1 MAARKDLL
9 KAQAFVQQRLVSALV
24 DREPDSQVPP
34 LRRLSLG
41 LFVSILVGALVA
53 VVGGVGFVGLIVPHL
68 ARLMVGARH
77 RCVLPVAALMGALFM
92 VWVDV
97 AARVMAPPM
106 EVPLSVVTGLIGAP
120 VFLLLLGRRHY
131 HFGGAG

>member
-1 MAARKDLL
+1 MANDVYL
-9 KAQAFVQQRLVSALV
+9 
-24 DREPDSQVPP
+24 DRRE
-34 LRRLSLG
+34 
-41 LFVSILVGALVA
+41 
-53 VVGGVGFVGLIVPHL
+53 
-68 ARLMVGARH
+68 
-77 RCVLPVAALMGALFM
+77 VLPVTALMGALFM

-106 EVPLSVVTGLIGAP
+106 EVPLSVVTGLIGVP

>member
-1 MAARKDLL
+1 
-9 KAQAFVQQRLVSALV
+9 
-24 DREPDSQVPP
+24 
-34 LRRLSLG
+34 
-41 LFVSILVGALVA
+41 
-53 VVGGVGFVGLIVPHL
+53 
-68 ARLMVGARH
+68 
-77 RCVLPVAALMGALFM
+77 MGALFM